1 MDREVRV
8 LAVDDQ
14 EVFLRACAR
23 LVAATDG
30 FAWAGGATSGAEA
43 LQRVDDLAPDLV
55 LMDVRMP
62 GMDGLEATRRLRQ
75 RHAEIVVVLVSVE
88 PADDLPAA
96 LSTAGAATHV
106 RKHAL
111 SPGALR
117 RLWADHGVSARSG
130 SRPAP
135 SSPAPH
141 G

>member
-14 EVFLRACAR
+14 EVFLRACSR
-23 LVAATDG
+23 LVAATEG
-30 FAWAGGATSGAEA
+30 FAWAGGAASGAEA
-43 LQRVDDLAPDLV
+43 LQRVGELAPDLV

-62 GMDGLEATRRLRQ
+62 EMDGLEATRRLLE
-75 RHAEIVVVLVSVE
+75 RHAGIVVVLVSVE

-96 LSTAGAATHV
+96 LSAAGAATHL

-111 SPGALR
+111 SPATLR
-117 RLWADHGVSARSG
+117 RLWAEHGVSARSG

-135 SSPAPH
+135 SSPAPR